1 MAKRVILSVAG
12 SGKTYY
18 ICHNIDKN
26 KKNLILTYTHEN
38 IKNIRNELI
47 NAFGSIP
54 ELTTIL
60 TFDSFVY
67 RHMVLPYEPSILKF
81 FNQKDFKTKGITL
94 KQPEQRIIKDKINYK
109 YISKDKIG
117 HYVTR
122 NGFYYCARL
131 SELVINIIEEK
142 NFLVKRISRNINN
155 FYDKILIDEFQ
166 DFREYDFG
174 LIMSLSKEIDNMI
187 LVGDYYQHSVLGK
200 NNSGQPFKNKKVDI
214 SYQEFKSTI
223 ENLGFEIVENLLE
236 NSRRCP
242 KNICDFVHEKLNIQ
256 IRADNNNVGSVI
268 FIKDDIEKLIED
280 DSIVKLM
287 YWEANKYKFNAINW
301 SYSKGDTFENVCVIL
316 TDTFENLDVDNFVCN
331 NISQI
336 TINKLYV
343 ALTRTKGNLY
353 IVKNSDFKKIKMKYK
368 KNNAEYKK

>member
-38 IKNIRNELI
+38 IKNIRKELI
-47 NAFGSIP
+47 DVFGSIP

-67 RHMVLPYEPSILKF
+67 RCMVLPYEPSILKF
-81 FNQKDFKTKGITL
+81 FNQKNFKIKGIIL
-94 KQPEQRIIKDKINYK
+94 KQPEQRIIKDKINYR
-109 YISKDKIG
+109 YINKDKIG

-131 SELVINIIEEK
+131 SELVMSIIEEK
-142 NFLVKRISRNINN
+142 DFLVKRISKNINN

-166 DFREYDFG
+166 DFREYDFD
-174 LIMSLSKEIDNMI
+174 LIVSLIKEMDNII

-200 NNSGQPFKNKKVDI
+200 NNSGKPFKNKKKDI
-214 SYQEFKSTI
+214 SYQEFKSII
-223 ENLGFEIVENLLE
+223 ENLGLEVVENLLKK
-236 NSRRCP
+236 SRRCP
-242 KNICDFVHEKLNIQ
+242 KNICDFVRKKLNIQ
-256 IRADNNNVGSVI
+256 IFADNNNVGNVL
-268 FIKDDIEKLIED
+268 FVDNNIEKLLEE
-280 DSIVKLM
+280 DSIVKLI
-287 YWEANKYKFNAINW
+287 YREANKYKFNAVNW
-301 SYSKGDTFENVCVIL
+301 SYSKGDTFDNVCVIL
-316 TDTFENLDVDNFVCN
+316 TDTFEKMDTDNFICN

-353 IVKNSDFKKIKMKYK
+353 IIKNSDFKKIKTKYQK
-368 KNNAEYKK
+368 K